1 MRSTRRVWAG
11 LAVVAST
18 PLAAQGQAPAA
29 GATAPAG
36 AAPVAM
42 AAPRPADFTYHGNQ
56 HQRDYPFAKALQ
68 KQLAGEGGEGGI
80 GFSASGPDF
89 RAPALDADQLRMAL
103 VGNTVRKD
111 QAVALHFHPNGT
123 VQGWKRDWSKAE
135 MSQCPTPLG
144 EDHEI
149 ENGVCYTAV
158 VNPIAGRY
166 AIRGNQVC
174 MPAYSGKP
182 QDGEACYYFAFVT
195 KFVMI
200 GDGKRTYGSGKDL
213 VVGRVLDT
221 FRKRSARD

>member
-1 MRSTRRVWAG
+1 MRSTLRVWAG
-11 LAVVAST
+11 LAVVVST
-18 PLAAQGQAPAA
+18 PLAAQGSAPTAA
-29 GATAPAG
+29 GAAPAG
-36 AAPVAM
+36 AGA
-42 AAPRPADFTYHGNQ
+42 RPAEVLYHGNQ

-68 KQLAGEGGEGGI
+68 KHLAGEGGEGGI
-80 GFSASGPDF
+80 GFSASGPEF
-89 RAPALDADQLRMAL
+89 RVPALDAEQLRMAL

-111 QAVALHFHPNGT
+111 QAVALYFHPNGT

-135 MSQCPTPLG
+135 LAMCPTRLG

-166 AIRGNQVC
+166 TIKGNQVC

-221 FRKRSARD
+221 FRKRLDTN